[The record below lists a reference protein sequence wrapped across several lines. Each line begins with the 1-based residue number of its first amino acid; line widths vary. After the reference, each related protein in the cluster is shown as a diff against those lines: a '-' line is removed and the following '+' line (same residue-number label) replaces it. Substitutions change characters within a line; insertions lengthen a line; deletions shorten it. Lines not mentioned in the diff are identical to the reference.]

1 MKNGELHFPSHA
13 ARIQL
18 GIWDASTPFGT
29 AAWAKGPIDWEK
41 APEKIIAVVRDVKVE
56 CPENYQLLL
65 FAVSFQAQITS
76 NTKLARLHYYDP
88 DITVSNTMSNII
100 PVWTFGTLYV

>member
-18 GIWDASTPFGT
+18 GIWDASTPIGT

-41 APEKIIAVVRDVKVE
+41 APEKIIAAVRDVKVE
-56 CPENYQLLL
+56 CPEDY
-65 FAVSFQAQITS
+65 
-76 NTKLARLHYYDP
+76 
-88 DITVSNTMSNII
+88 
-100 PVWTFGTLYV
+100 